1 MKILIIG
8 TGGTIASKMTEVG
21 YKSQLG
27 VDEILEATGIDR
39 EGIDTIDL
47 MNMDSTLIQ
56 PQDWVTMARAVYEHR
71 EDYDGIV
78 ITHGTDTLAYTSS
91 MLSFMLR
98 NIDLPVVLTGSMLPA
113 SEPNSDAPRNLRAA
127 IRFAKEGVPGIFI
140 AFMDKIMLGNRAS
153 KVHSHGLNAF
163 QSINYPDVAYVK
175 GEDVLYRIS
184 PEELKIGRGRPLLD
198 TDINPDVAYMRLIPG
213 LKPEFLKSVFESGC
227 KGIVI
232 EGYGVGGLPYRNR
245 NVLSTV
251 AEISRRI
258 PVVMTTQAVY
268 GGVDMSRYEVGRK
281 ALEAGVIPAGDMTKE
296 ATVTKLMW
304 ALGHANSVEDV
315 RKIMTT
321 NLAGELGDPGY

>member
-1 MKILIIG
+1 MGILIIG
-8 TGGTIASKMTEVG
+8 TGGTIASTMTELG
-21 YKSQLG
+21 YRSQLG
-27 VDEILEATGIDR
+27 VNEILEIAGIEL
-39 EGIDTIDL
+39 EGVDTLDL

-56 PQDWVTMARAVYEHR
+56 PQDWVSMAEAVYR
-71 EDYDGIV
+71 NRKKYDGIV

-98 NIDLPVVLTGSMLPA
+98 NVDLPVVLTGSMLPV

-127 IRFAKEGVPGIFI
+127 IRFAEEGLSGVFI

-163 QSINYPDVAYVK
+163 QSINYPDIAYIK
-175 GEDVLYRIS
+175 GNEVLYRVEPSKIAPHGE
-184 PEELKIGRGRPLLD
+184 PELD
-198 TDINPDVAYMRLIPG
+198 IRMDPDVFYVRLIPG
-213 LKPEFLKSVFESGC
+213 LKPEFLKAVFSSGC
-227 KGIVI
+227 SGIVI

-245 NVLSTV
+245 DVLSTV
-251 AEISRRI
+251 EFISRHI

-268 GGVDMSRYEVGRK
+268 GGVDMKRYEVGRK

-304 ALGHANSVEDV
+304 ALGHSRDIREI
-315 RKIMTT
+315 RSIMTT
-321 NLAGELGDPGY
+321 NIAGELSSPGY